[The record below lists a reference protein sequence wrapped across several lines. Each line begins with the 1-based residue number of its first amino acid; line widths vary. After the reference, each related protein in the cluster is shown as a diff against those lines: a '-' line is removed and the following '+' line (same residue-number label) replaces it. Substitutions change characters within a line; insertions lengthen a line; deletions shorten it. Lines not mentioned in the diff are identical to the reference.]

1 MIWSET
7 CLITKDGKKK
17 SSEEQQDQNDLGE
30 QRPMDLLFLKNQVH
44 KITAGFNVGSL
55 EGHCW
60 DLFFLFFFTW
70 GRGDPV
76 AHKPFV
82 VLF

>member
-60 DLFFLFFFTW
+60 DLFFYFFLH
-70 GRGDPV
+70 GGGGIQ
-76 AHKPFV
+76 
-82 VLF
+82 